1 MSNTTFSHDDY
12 HSATARRGAMR
23 GWPLLAVS
31 LAALLG
37 ACASQG
43 TSEDPQTMGSGSTA
57 SPHAQFPVAENTDTD
72 SRAFIPSEDI
82 TRNGDG
88 RALMWRTGTPIP
100 EFGDSSF

>member
-1 MSNTTFSHDDY
+1 
-12 HSATARRGAMR
+12 MR

-43 TSEDPQTMGSGSTA
+43 TDEGSSTMGSTA
-57 SPHAQFPVAENTDTD
+57 SPHAQFPVAKNTDTD
-72 SRAFIPSEDI
+72 SRRYIPPEDI

>member
-1 MSNTTFSHDDY
+1 MSNTTFSSHDY
-12 HSATARRGAMR
+12 CSTAARRGILR

-31 LAALLG
+31 LTALLG

-43 TSEDPQTMGSGSTA
+43 SGTDDSPLASAA
-57 SPHAQFPVAENTDTD
+57 SPDAQFPVAQNTDTD
-72 SRAFIPSEDI
+72 SRSFIPPEDI

-88 RALMWRTGTPIP
+88 RALMWRTGTPVP